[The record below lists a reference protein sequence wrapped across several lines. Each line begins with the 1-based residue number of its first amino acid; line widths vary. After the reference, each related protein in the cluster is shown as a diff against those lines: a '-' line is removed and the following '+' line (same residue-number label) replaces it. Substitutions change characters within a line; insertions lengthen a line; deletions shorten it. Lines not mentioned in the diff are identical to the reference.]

1 MENLPSPETF
11 CRYLWHEYLEKQNYT
26 LLDHCFLPETTLIGT
41 GEHEVSRSF
50 EMFVQKI
57 AAEISARTTA
67 FIIEDQWYQ
76 SQPVSAD
83 CTLVIGELRVREQ
96 TENPLEFIGRFR
108 FTILL
113 RQMGNQ
119 WRVLHVHQS
128 VPDPEQGTD
137 EFFPHRLMEQSNRQL
152 KQLVEEK
159 TRALEES
166 YRRMEYNARHDSLTR
181 LLNRR
186 WVEAQI
192 SAAMQEGRP
201 GVMIML
207 DIDWFKQIN
216 DTMGHPLGDQ
226 VLETLGQAILAVFPD
241 ALSGRIGGD
250 EFILYLRSDRDQI
263 NPLST
268 AGIIEETNRLMSV
281 WETLR
286 KQTGL
291 TISVSA
297 SLGAARFPE
306 QGQQFDQLWYHA
318 DQALYQAKAA
328 GRGCLRFSGEKDER
342 LNGF

>member
-1 MENLPSPETF
+1 
-11 CRYLWHEYLEKQNYT
+11 
-26 LLDHCFLPETTLIGT
+26 
-41 GEHEVSRSF
+41 
-50 EMFVQKI
+50 
-57 AAEISARTTA
+57 
-67 FIIEDQWYQ
+67 
-76 SQPVSAD
+76 
-83 CTLVIGELRVREQ
+83 
-96 TENPLEFIGRFR
+96 
-108 FTILL
+108 
-113 RQMGNQ
+113 MGNQ

-268 AGIIEETNRLMSV
+268 TGIIEETNRLMECLGNASK
-281 WETLR
+281 TAR
-286 KQTGL
+286 TDDSCQRQSGL
-291 TISVSA
+291 PPVP
-297 SLGAARFPE
+297 GA
-306 QGQQFDQLWYHA
+306 GTTV
-318 DQALYQAKAA
+318 
-328 GRGCLRFSGEKDER
+328 
-342 LNGF
+342 